1 MYPQYLYKNK
11 SNTSYYFGSY
21 IPLDLLH
28 LYDGRKMFRI
38 SLRCGNKVISK
49 KICLYL
55 FQQTETIYNQIRMGK
70 SLTINDI
77 KEILR
82 IEVRKQIKHTQ
93 HFYLGTNVFDEEQK
107 KQSLEVV
114 STRET
119 KMKEDLSGENIKGYE
134 KELDKKLEGIL
145 SSLDIEIETN
155 SINYKNLRRQFIQI
169 YQLRFD
175 WIRTII
181 KETGK
186 FDEDSFRREVD
197 EKLKVSLFPDL
208 QSNQPLPIIEN
219 YGIPEPIEPYL
230 VSSNSVEVKYNKVE
244 NSKLIREVVDEFLV
258 LRKGVVGEK
267 LLDEYKVLTNEFIEI
282 IGNIPV
288 SLLSKDSI
296 RKYIKTQIKL
306 PINRRKNPRYRDLS
320 VDEIMKLKDVK
331 PQSRVNVNKCLTRLT
346 TFMRFG
352 VSQGYIKENYID
364 GMKIPIPKTEERKKR
379 EPFSPEDLVKILN
392 PQTYLGWTIDFGLKT
407 KSDKPNVV
415 KYQNPFYWS
424 FLIGIFS
431 GMRTNETSQLRIEDI
446 VKKENVWMISI
457 DETGGKRV
465 KTTSSIRKVPVHPTL
480 ISLGFIDYVKII
492 KSKGFDRVFP
502 ELTKQR
508 DGYSQKISQH
518 YNEKFLPSIGIW
530 EKQVKVLYSTR
541 HTFINRCYNK
551 GVDRDILKSIVG
563 HEPDFTMDVYG
574 GNPFTPKQLYKEIS
588 KVSYSKIRWNRLEVD
603 WKKLIGTNDTWWE
616 N

>member
-11 SNTSYYFGSY
+11 SNTSYFFGSS
-21 IPLDLLH
+21 IPLDLRH

-55 FQQTETIYNQIRMGK
+55 FQETEILYDQIRMGK
-70 SLTINDI
+70 SLSIDDI

-93 HFYLGTNVFDEEQK
+93 HFYLGTNVFDKEQT
-107 KQSLEVV
+107 KQSLDVV

-119 KMKEDLSGENIKGYE
+119 KMKEDLSGENIKEYE
-134 KELDKKLEGIL
+134 KELDKKLGGIL
-145 SSLDIEIETN
+145 SSLDIDIEPN
-155 SINYKNLRRQFIQI
+155 SINYKEIRRKFIQL
-169 YQLRFD
+169 YLLRFD
-175 WIRTII
+175 WIRTLI
-181 KETGK
+181 KETDML
-186 FDEDSFRREVD
+186 DEDSFRREVD

-208 QSNQPLPIIEN
+208 QSILPPPIIEN
-219 YGIPEPIEPYL
+219 YNIPEPREPYL

-244 NSKLIREVVDEFLV
+244 KSKLIREVVDEFLV

-267 LLDEYKVLTNEFIEI
+267 LLSEYKVLTDEFIEI

-296 RKYIKTQIKL
+296 RKYIKTLIKL

-320 VDEIMKLKDVK
+320 VDEVMKLKDVK

-364 GMKIPIPKTEERKKR
+364 GMKIPISKKDERKKR
-379 EPFSPEDLVKILN
+379 EPFSQEDLVKILN
-392 PQTYLGWTIDFGLKT
+392 PKTYLDYTIDYKKISSNQHITFT
-407 KSDKPNVV
+407 TNKSV
-415 KYQNPFYWS
+415 KLSNPYYWS
-424 FLIGIFS
+424 FIIGIFS
-431 GMRTNETSQLRIEDI
+431 GMRTNEISQLRIDDI
-446 VKKENVWMISI
+446 VKEGNVWMIII
-457 DETGGKRV
+457 DETQGKRV

-480 ISLGFIDYVKII
+480 IKSLGLLDYVEII
-492 KSKGFDRVFP
+492 KSKGFDRIFP
-502 ELTKQR
+502 ELTKDR
-508 DGYSQKISQH
+508 DGYSSKISRH
-518 YNEKFLPSIGIW
+518 YNQNFLPSIGVW
-530 EKQVKVLYSTR
+530 KRQVKVLYSTR
-541 HTFINRCYNK
+541 HTFINRCYKK

-574 GNPFTPKQLYKEIS
+574 GNPFTPKQLYNEIS
-588 KVSYSKIRWNRLEVD
+588 KVSYSKIRWNRLKVD
-603 WKKLIGTNDTWWE
+603 WKKLIG
-616 N
+616 

>member
-28 LYDGRKMFRI
+28 LYQGRKMFRI

-55 FQQTETIYNQIRMGK
+55 YQETQILYEQIRMGK
-70 SLTINDI
+70 SLSIDEMKRI
-77 KEILR
+77 LKKEIEKSKKHSSFFSYVGVDRSKERTKQEGLKTLQKEE
-82 IEVRKQIKHTQ
+82 IELKSRKKTDFDDEVEKLLKDEGITDINRKSGTFRVFRENFIKIQ
-93 HFYLGTNVFDEEQK
+93 NLKIKWKREIINGETNAEFD
-107 KQSLEVV
+107 LV
-114 STRET
+114 S
-119 KMKEDLSGENIKGYE
+119 KILDGEIDGIE
-134 KELDKKLEGIL
+134 DKK
-145 SSLDIEIETN
+145 DAFA
-155 SINYKNLRRQFIQI
+155 RR
-169 YQLRFD
+169 
-175 WIRTII
+175 TH
-181 KETGK
+181 
-186 FDEDSFRREVD
+186 
-197 EKLKVSLFPDL
+197 L
-208 QSNQPLPIIEN
+208 QPVIEN
-219 YGIPEPIEPYL
+219 YAPEPIEPYL
-230 VSSNSVEVKYNKVE
+230 VEI
-244 NSKLIREVVDEFLV
+244 KLIREVVDEFLV

-320 VDEIMKLKDVK
+320 VDEVMKLKDVK

-480 ISLGFIDYVKII
+480 ISLGFLDYIEII
-492 KSKGFDRVFP
+492 KSKGVDRVFP

-518 YNEKFLPSIGIW
+518 YNEKFLPSIGVW
-530 EKQVKVLYSTR
+530 KRQVKVLYSTR
-541 HTFINRCYNK
+541 HTFINRCYKK
-551 GVDRDILKSIVG
+551 GVDRDIIKSIVG

-574 GNPFTPKQLYKEIS
+574 GNPFTTKQLYQGIS
-588 KVSYSKIRWNRLEVD
+588 KVSYSNIKWNRIKVD
-603 WKKLIGTNDTWWE
+603 WKKLIG
-616 N
+616 